1 MLPGLSNN
9 ERKFFLGISNGKIS
23 YKPVN
28 GETEYYD
35 SFEGTL
41 KNIIK
46 RESTINGKPAIFYD
60 FIMENSGHVY
70 NLSVPFSSGTARNI
84 VLSLASVEDIKGKF
98 VKISPWLKGEYTN
111 VSVYINGDRA
121 NWVVPKE
128 EIPPVKKVVI
138 GTKEID
144 DDSER
149 IAMVESYVTLINQ
162 RLQRVSDVETG
173 ELRDPEVVSDDLP
186 EELG

>member
-9 ERKFFLGISNGKIS
+9 ERKFFLGISNGKIT

-35 SFEGTL
+35 SFQGTL
-41 KNIIK
+41 KSIIK
-46 RESTINGKPAIFYD
+46 REATINGKPAIFYD

-70 NLSVPFSSGTARNI
+70 NLSVPFASGVARNI
-84 VLSLASVEDIKGKF
+84 VLSVASVEDIKDKM
-98 VKISPWLKGEYTN
+98 VKIAPYTKGDYTN
-111 VSVYINGDRA
+111 IVVYVNGEKTSWIIGPDQ
-121 NWVVPKE
+121 
-128 EIPPVKKVVI
+128 IPPVKKVVI

-149 IAMVESYVTLINQ
+149 IAMVESYVNLINQ
-162 RLQRVSDVETG
+162 RLQRVADVETG
-173 ELRDPEVVSDDLP
+173 EFLDPQVESEDLP
-186 EELG
+186 DALG